1 MMRTRYEVKTQT
13 VEAREQEEKY
23 RRQREAERNA
33 AEHNA
38 RQKNRFLAKTPN
50 ISLQKLYVSVPKR
63 FTSCV

>member
-1 MMRTRYEVKTQT
+1 MLYKWNKMMRTRYRDKTQT

-33 AEHNA
+33 AEDNA

-50 ISLQKLYVSVPKR
+50 TSLQKLYVSV
-63 FTSCV
+63 S